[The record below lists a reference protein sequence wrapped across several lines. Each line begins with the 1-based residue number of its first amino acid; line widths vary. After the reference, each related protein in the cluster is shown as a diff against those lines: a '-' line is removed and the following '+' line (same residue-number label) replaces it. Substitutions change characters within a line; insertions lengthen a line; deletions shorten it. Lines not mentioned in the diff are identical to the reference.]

1 MTNINWESSLID
13 SQNNMKDAIKNLE
26 DSMNRISIV
35 VDEEQRL
42 VGTITDGD
50 IRRAILSGLS
60 MNAEVN
66 KFMNSKPTYI
76 YSNMPKDSVISLMR
90 EKDIFQTPIID
101 NERKVVGLETLH
113 NLLEIKQIDNPVFLM
128 AGGFGKRLAP
138 LTNETPKPL
147 LKIGSKPILERI
159 LNKFIEVGFYD
170 FYISTHFQAEKIKN
184 YFKDGSDWNINISY
198 VHEDKPL
205 GTGGALGLL
214 PKDKISHP
222 VIIMNGDLISEI
234 NFVELLDYH
243 QKHNSKATMC
253 VSEYQLEIPYGV
265 VNQLDHKLINIDEK
279 PKQKFFINAGIYVV
293 EPSVIDQI
301 SENTVID
308 MTTVLDNLI
317 ESGEEVNVFPI
328 HEYWLDVGQHVDFNK
343 AVRDIEDET

>member
-184 YFKDGSDWNINISY
+184 YFKDGSVWRK
-198 VHEDKPL
+198 V
-205 GTGGALGLL
+205 
-214 PKDKISHP
+214 
-222 VIIMNGDLISEI
+222 
-234 NFVELLDYH
+234 
-243 QKHNSKATMC
+243 
-253 VSEYQLEIPYGV
+253 
-265 VNQLDHKLINIDEK
+265 
-279 PKQKFFINAGIYVV
+279 
-293 EPSVIDQI
+293 
-301 SENTVID
+301 
-308 MTTVLDNLI
+308 
-317 ESGEEVNVFPI
+317 
-328 HEYWLDVGQHVDFNK
+328 
-343 AVRDIEDET
+343 

>member
-1 MTNINWESSLID
+1 
-13 SQNNMKDAIKNLE
+13 MKDAIKNLE

-184 YFKDGSDWNINISY
+184 YFKDGSDWRK
-198 VHEDKPL
+198 V
-205 GTGGALGLL
+205 
-214 PKDKISHP
+214 
-222 VIIMNGDLISEI
+222 
-234 NFVELLDYH
+234 
-243 QKHNSKATMC
+243 
-253 VSEYQLEIPYGV
+253 
-265 VNQLDHKLINIDEK
+265 
-279 PKQKFFINAGIYVV
+279 
-293 EPSVIDQI
+293 
-301 SENTVID
+301 
-308 MTTVLDNLI
+308 
-317 ESGEEVNVFPI
+317 
-328 HEYWLDVGQHVDFNK
+328 
-343 AVRDIEDET
+343 